1 MASKTASSDGD
12 VFCTSHQGEPIQMY
26 CTNCDQAVCLK
37 CVVSIHR
44 GHNFDM
50 IQDVVQ
56 EKRIDLLK
64 YLKQYKSLISSLDE
78 AVNDILKNRG
88 TYTQQMDKIYKEVNI
103 KRQEWKQK
111 IDQIADDITDELRAV
126 SDSDLQELT
135 EREERLV
142 KQRKTMAQFIKRC
155 QEITESK
162 NNMGVMDII
171 PQLKEQVESYL
182 PCETTEVIYPP
193 HFTHSKVD
201 ETFFKDIFGRV
212 VKKGEEEENAS
223 DFEGESHNSKH
234 YIIDTSSVK
243 NVKPGK
249 PCTAVAPTDEDNA
262 WVGYKYQDREIM
274 CINRGGQV
282 LKTVDLGYIPGDITM
297 TSTGEIIIT
306 DMKGRKIN
314 KHNKDGTFAKTIT
327 ETSPFTPQGI
337 STTLTDEIL
346 VCLQM
351 TGSDGK
357 VLRLTE
363 TGKETQ
369 TIQYVKYYYL
379 FRDPNLVVEN
389 VNGDV
394 CVTNKRKS
402 LTVVNKD
409 GGFRF
414 RYPYVA
420 NTKYS
425 NIVLGEI
432 TGIVCDASGNILL
445 SDWTNHTIH
454 LVDING
460 QFIQYLMTESDGL
473 KRPWGLRITP
483 KGSLWICCD
492 NGDTIKVVKYN
503 S

>member
-1 MASKTASSDGD
+1 MASKTASSENRRDGD
-12 VFCTSHQGEPIQMY
+12 VFCTSHQGEPIHMY

-78 AVNDILKNRG
+78 AVNDILNNRG
-88 TYTQQMDKIYKEVNI
+88 TYTQQMDKIYKE
-103 KRQEWKQK
+103 EWKQK

-182 PCETTEVIYPP
+182 PCETTE
-193 HFTHSKVD
+193 
-201 ETFFKDIFGRV
+201 
-212 VKKGEEEENAS
+212 GEEEENAS

-314 KHNKDGTFAKTIT
+314 KHNKDGTFAKT
-327 ETSPFTPQGI
+327 
-337 STTLTDEIL
+337 
-346 VCLQM
+346 
-351 TGSDGK
+351 
-357 VLRLTE
+357 
-363 TGKETQ
+363 
-369 TIQYVKYYYL
+369 
-379 FRDPNLVVEN
+379 NN
-389 VNGDV
+389 
-394 CVTNKRKS
+394 
-402 LTVVNKD
+402 
-409 GGFRF
+409 
-414 RYPYVA
+414 
-420 NTKYS
+420 
-425 NIVLGEI
+425 
-432 TGIVCDASGNILL
+432 
-445 SDWTNHTIH
+445 
-454 LVDING
+454 
-460 QFIQYLMTESDGL
+460 
-473 KRPWGLRITP
+473 
-483 KGSLWICCD
+483 
-492 NGDTIKVVKYN
+492 
-503 S
+503 